1 MVHFYFITYLSN
13 PFFCVGLDAVT
24 VPDGRTDSSTSTAI
38 VEFLPRLASRDCGLT
53 ARGSSTAR
61 VSSNSQLRPT
71 LPKSQIPISSHLL
84 SLPPRP
90 YVYIASLL
98 PHNPQLEQARQAVC
112 LSWLDKLL
120 LPATSLRARGP
131 VHHKNLAVVVLCR
144 TTPSAPPLT
153 RAG

>member
-71 LPKSQIPISSHLL
+71 LPKSQIPNPHLL
-84 SLPPRP
+84 PSP
-90 YVYIASLL
+90 
-98 PHNPQLEQARQAVC
+98 
-112 LSWLDKLL
+112 LSTPTAIRLH
-120 LPATSLRARGP
+120 R
-131 VHHKNLAVVVLCR
+131 V
-144 TTPSAPPLT
+144 TPSSQPPT
-153 RAG
+153 